1 MTTRTRQNMPTKSA
15 KNSMPKA
22 VAEQMETAPPAA
34 ALLSGDLDRRILAAI
49 LESAEVRDE
58 AGLTRLVNGKL
69 RDVLPHEMLVCGIGG
84 VSPQGNFVRKFLQF
98 NCPFE
103 CYEYY
108 TEMLNSDGRVNS
120 PLIQKW
126 RDSQEPVYFQSGRDD
141 EQFPV
146 EWVQLFNKY
155 KMRNIIGHGVVDLT
169 GAQSSY
175 FIFSRLE
182 GEVGQEHA
190 FLLKILTPHLHLALS
205 RAIAGVQEFQAFVG
219 KTGKPL
225 SERQSEILYWMHEG
239 KTNWEIAKILNL
251 TELNVKYHID
261 QIFSKLDVRSRVN
274 AVAKAHELGLV
285 KQPRN

>member
-1 MTTRTRQNMPTKSA
+1 MKRSTSQMPSQVDAAPSASKSA
-15 KNSMPKA
+15 EKPMTS
-22 VAEQMETAPPAA
+22 
-34 ALLSGDLDRRILAAI
+34 ALLQENLDQRILAVI
-49 LESAEVRDE
+49 VQCAEVASEPDF
-58 AGLTRLVNGKL
+58 ARLVQGPL
-69 RDVLPHEMLVCGIGG
+69 REVMPHEMLVCGIGG

-126 RDSQEPVYFQSGRDD
+126 RDTKDPVFFQSGRDD
-141 EQFPV
+141 SEFPV
-146 EWVQLFNKY
+146 EWVNLFNKY
-155 KMRNIIGHGVVDLT
+155 KMRNIIGHGVLDLT
-169 GAQSSY
+169 GTFSSY
-175 FIFSRLE
+175 FIFSRLAD
-182 GEVGQEHA
+182 EVGPEHA

-205 RAIAGVQEFQAFVG
+205 RAITEVQEYQSFVG

-285 KQPRN
+285 KAPRA